1 MHKSYLYVLFL
12 HIYALRMFWNVINC
26 KYKIRKLFALYK
38 SFKSIIN
45 SNLRAKK
52 KGPPYGKSLY
62 FIMIGYYL
70 LAG

>member
-1 MHKSYLYVLFL
+1 MHKSCLYVLFL

-26 KYKIRKLFALYK
+26 KYKIRKLLAIYK

-52 KGPPYGKSLY
+52 RDLLTESPFIL
-62 FIMIGYYL
+62 IMIGYYL

>member
-12 HIYALRMFWNVINC
+12 HIYALQMFWNVINC
-26 KYKIRKLFALYK
+26 KYKIRKLLALYK
-38 SFKSIIN
+38 SFKSFNN

-52 KGPPYGKSLY
+52 RDLLTESPFIL
-62 FIMIGYYL
+62 IMIGYYL